1 MRDAAV
7 PRERERENDAKS
19 FEELFCSDDFFSIF
33 RRKKNKKGKKNFLIT
48 PALSFLLLQNK
59 SNAATPNRLPR
70 LLGIRSPPPLWLE
83 LGFFRNN
90 DPGAPLSFGGGG
102 GDRRRALLQAC
113 PRRRAPGVF
122 CFFRRLWKEKR
133 RQQAHARGRRPGV
146 RPGLRLQRQPGLE
159 KTALRGVR
167 ESAAGARR
175 PRRDRRGRARR
186 RRLCL
191 WRAEALGRGDRAGV
205 CEVPRRQGEEEEE
218 EGEEREREREFLPL
232 FSTSTSAEEKNSK
245 KTKTRKQNSET
256 VDLHGGP
263 RPRRAHQVRWR
274 AGPRGAV
281 RQVPGG
287 RARRELD
294 LCEAA
299 LNMIF
304 LFCFFFR
311 KREKK
316 EREKKRENGI
326 FFWF

>member
-1 MRDAAV
+1 MT
-7 PRERERENDAKS
+7 
-19 FEELFCSDDFFSIF
+19 FFLFLE
-33 RRKKNKKGKKNFLIT
+33 GKKTKKAKKTSSSRPPSLSSSSKTNQTQQLRTVFL
-48 PALSFLLLQNK
+48 AY
-59 SNAATPNRLPR
+59 
-70 LLGIRSPPPLWLE
+70 
-83 LGFFRNN
+83 
-90 DPGAPLSFGGGG
+90 
-102 GDRRRALLQAC
+102 
-113 PRRRAPGVF
+113 
-122 CFFRRLWKEKR
+122 
-133 RQQAHARGRRPGV
+133 
-146 RPGLRLQRQPGLE
+146 
-159 KTALRGVR
+159 
-167 ESAAGARR
+167 SAYGARR
-175 PRRDRRGRARR
+175 PSGSSSASSGTTIPALPFPSAAAAEIDGARFSKLVRAAGLLESSASSAASGKKNAGS
-186 RRLCL
+186 RLTPADVDLAFAQACASSGNPASKKL
-191 WRAEALGRGDRAGV
+191 RFEEFAKALRALAGRGGID
-205 CEVPRRQGEEEEE
+205 
-218 EGEEREREREFLPL
+218 EGELAAAVCASGGPRPSGEATVPEFVRFHDDKVRRKKRREKREREREFLPL